1 MGGKTLRVNF
11 YGSEGEKRKKN
22 YFAYWVI
29 FFFLF
34 SLLPSQDKMQTI
46 ISNEIRKG
54 VIVPGRGRE
63 RLWGDPCQWCSVTT
77 ERALNSPR
85 KALCGTDSFGLI
97 WLDFVFSLGD
107 KFFHFLAP
115 KHVPTVHFK
124 AVLSQAEHS
133 VPYCMSVEW
142 NAVLC
147 LLFSPCWGALWGIL
161 PGSGSTSSE
170 MLMIPIKALFAGPT
184 LSPGNSGSQII
195 EMPPLKIR
203 GSIWE
208 GLQWGQ
214 QHDLLSLCSPWVLWL
229 PALLVSDAGAFHL
242 VSRLHWHPYITAHQ
256 QTGSTIS
263 FPV

>member
-1 MGGKTLRVNF
+1 MEVKGKR
-11 YGSEGEKRKKN
+11 EKKN
-22 YFAYWVI
+22 FSFAYLVK

-34 SLLPSQDKMQTI
+34 SLLPSQDKIQTI

-63 RLWGDPCQWCSVTT
+63 RLWGDLCQWCSVTT

-85 KALCGTDSFGLI
+85 KALCGTDSFGLL

-107 KFFHFLAP
+107 KFFTFLLWNVFLP
-115 KHVPTVHFK
+115 CILKLFCHKQNT
-124 AVLSQAEHS
+124 LSPVSRLRNETLS
-133 VPYCMSVEW
+133 CP
-142 NAVLC
+142 
-147 LLFSPCWGALWGIL
+147 LFSACWGALWVIL

-214 QHDLLSLCSPWVLWL
+214 QHDLLSLCSPRMLWL
-229 PALLVSDAGAFHL
+229 PALLVSDAAAFHL
-242 VSRLHWHPYITAHQ
+242 VSRLHYPCIAAHQ
-256 QTGSTIS
+256 QTDSTIS